1 MKIAEKKEEILRL
14 VEQLRPES
22 AKNLPVKRAGARE
35 PPRRAL
41 PQQPPAAAAPA
52 GPLSDR
58 IAGRRRA
65 LEDIKRRRDKMAL
78 DLLED
83 RLLSICQSLE
93 DRISSMEE
101 MLRQGVPQQKKKAK
115 KAVDAGTEL
124 ASNLDDI
131 LPDIDGNVTPSDKPA
146 ALQPGKSRPPRTRSS
161 GPPRRP
167 SFPAKKQ
174 SDRPARP
181 ASGKHFLSGIIQE
194 AMLPDIL
201 QLISSNDKTGIFRCE
216 REGKSIDL
224 FFREGHL
231 YHALGENMS
240 GQSAFFAAMALQE
253 GSFSFSETDEVPEE
267 KTIDGN
273 TQFMILEALR
283 QIDEERG
290 GE

>member
-1 MKIAEKKEEILRL
+1 MKIAEKKEEILKL
-14 VEQLRPES
+14 VDQLRPES
-22 AKNLPVKRAGARE
+22 AKNVPVKRGSASQS
-35 PPRRAL
+35 PRRKGA
-41 PQQPPAAAAPA
+41 QQKTAPLAPAA
-52 GPLSDR
+52 PLAER
-58 IAGRRRA
+58 LTERRRA
-65 LEDIKRRRDKMAL
+65 LEDIKRRRDKMGL

-83 RLLSICQSLE
+83 RLLGICQSLE
-93 DRISSMEE
+93 DRISKMEE
-101 MLRQGVPQQKKKAK
+101 MLSQGVPRQRKRAREEE
-115 KAVDAGTEL
+115 DAGTEL

-131 LPDIDGNVTPSDKPA
+131 LPDIDTSASPSDKPA
-146 ALQPGKSRPPRTRSS
+146 ARESDQPRRARTRSS

-167 SFPAKKQ
+167 SFPARKP
-174 SDRPARP
+174 SALPAAP
-181 ASGKHFLSGIIQE
+181 AGSHFLSGIIQE

-201 QLISSNDKTGIFRCE
+201 QLISSNDKTGVFRCE

-224 FFREGHL
+224 FFQEGHL
-231 YHALGENMS
+231 YHAVGENMS

-253 GSFSFSETDEVPEE
+253 GSFSFTETEDVPEE